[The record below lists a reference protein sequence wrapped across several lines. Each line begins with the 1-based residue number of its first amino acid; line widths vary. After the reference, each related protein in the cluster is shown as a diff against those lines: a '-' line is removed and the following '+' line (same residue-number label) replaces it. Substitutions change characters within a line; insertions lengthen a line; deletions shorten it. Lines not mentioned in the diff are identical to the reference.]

1 MENEERP
8 AHLRH
13 CGCRSRRGEAI
24 ERAMPLLALSVREA
38 GARRRRSVAVG
49 PSSQRTAPVF
59 GEPNSGLRARRRN
72 ANSDETSSS
81 CTAIRNHLFCGGRR
95 RVDPLSRAAGYPC
108 FARSKETAAAPL
120 SYRSCSFEH
129 QCPTLG
135 EDTAVVRIW
144 RAGLRRRSTR
154 IGCREA
160 APCGVTWRMKRS
172 RTAFSR
178 DSVSRCCV
186 WVTPSKRSSK

>member
-72 ANSDETSSS
+72 ANSETRHLRHARRSGIIYFVADADGWIRCREPPAIPALLGAKKPPLPRFHTDHVHSS
-81 CTAIRNHLFCGGRR
+81 INVRR
-95 RVDPLSRAAGYPC
+95 SAKTPRSSVSGEPAYVEDRPASAAGKLRP
-108 FARSKETAAAPL
+108 AA
-120 SYRSCSFEH
+120 
-129 QCPTLG
+129 
-135 EDTAVVRIW
+135 
-144 RAGLRRRSTR
+144 
-154 IGCREA
+154 
-160 APCGVTWRMKRS
+160 
-172 RTAFSR
+172 
-178 DSVSRCCV
+178 
-186 WVTPSKRSSK
+186 